1 MPGTTCGRACCTQTM
16 PIFRKASSGAKSSTD
31 FTGVYARGPDG
42 NHQVLVTPKGHPQT
56 SLVHSKMTAEEGG
69 VWYARWKTN
78 AESLNPLSLSE
89 FQQEHGLKISNRSP
103 NVNPPNLNG
112 AAGLLMGPPQQPVLP
127 LARGGAEVVVRT
139 EVHIVPPD
147 AASVIANNVSLDD
160 ATEVLTVRA
169 DAAAD
174 DDASVTAVAATV
186 GGEGGKRPAH
196 GPTGASKRPKPSG
209 SSGPSGS
216 VEALSL
222 ACDTGFGKIAPG
234 ELRAGDRVQELGPAG
249 QHMSA
254 TVERVVGDGKAVL
267 R

>member
-1 MPGTTCGRACCTQTM
+1 M

-31 FTGVYARGPDG
+31 FTGVYARGRYGD
-42 NHQVLVTPKGHPQT
+42 HQVLVSPKGHPQT

-112 AAGLLMGPPQQPVLP
+112 AAGLLMG
-127 LARGGAEVVVRT
+127 
-139 EVHIVPPD
+139 
-147 AASVIANNVSLDD
+147 NVSLDD